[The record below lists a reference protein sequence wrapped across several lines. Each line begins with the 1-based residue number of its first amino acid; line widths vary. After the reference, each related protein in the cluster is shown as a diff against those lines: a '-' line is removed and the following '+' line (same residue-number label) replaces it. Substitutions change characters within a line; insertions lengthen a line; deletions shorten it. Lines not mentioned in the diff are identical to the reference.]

1 MSQNGWLVAHKQI
14 TDLVRSTR
22 SDFIFCSFFSEQI
35 LALQTSCLRELVF
48 KFNSIKALHK
58 NTASVNKSA
67 YKCQDNY
74 YRASD
79 RLMWTMFYYLAETQG
94 YHFCVDSDIC
104 VILKVIDI

>member
-1 MSQNGWLVAHKQI
+1 MSQDGWLVAHKQI
-14 TDLVRSTR
+14 TELVRSTR
-22 SDFIFCSFFSEQI
+22 SDFIFCSFFSDQV

-48 KFNSIKALHK
+48 KFISIKALHH
-58 NTASVNKSA
+58 NTASVKSA

-79 RLMWTMFYYLAETQG
+79 RLMWTMFYYLTESQG
-94 YHFCVDSDIC
+94 YRFCVDSDIC